1 MLMKVYIFIDVSLLI
16 SSSSFN
22 SIIQSNTKQPIQYQ
36 AIYTPLPY
44 NTTISY
50 IYPTNHNSPPKI
62 TMSSSTTQ
70 QPRLDRAYSTSS
82 ASSSGS
88 NDGWLILNGHGSTVT
103 TPNESTDAFNP
114 YLQLA
119 PVTRGA
125 STINQKFRATEN
137 AEDRQRLFLLRARD
151 N

>member
-1 MLMKVYIFIDVSLLI
+1 M
-16 SSSSFN
+16 SSSS
-22 SIIQSNTKQPIQYQ
+22 
-36 AIYTPLPY
+36 A
-44 NTTISY
+44 
-50 IYPTNHNSPPKI
+50 
-62 TMSSSTTQ
+62 TQ

-88 NDGWLILNGHGSTVT
+88 NDGWLILNGHSSSTVT
-103 TPNESTDAFNP
+103 TPSEATDAFNP
-114 YLQLA
+114 FLQLA

-125 STINQKFRATEN
+125 STVNQKFRATEN